1 MRTHARGTVLL
12 VLVTAAGLLTA
23 CAPPDVD
30 VQEGPQAILAVQSGS
45 ATVTSV
51 ADGDEDAETLEIT
64 ADEPMPRA
72 LAPGDTIVT
81 AGPDAMVDIA
91 WSDGA
96 LTRLGPDTTFTVGD
110 PAGML
115 GARGRQDGGLTWN
128 RVSPTGDTTAYAV
141 DVEGSGRTRDRGE
154 LFVVDCREQ
163 PCRVR
168 ASGGAGGD
176 GSLTSVRRNAVET
189 VVDSARLATWAE
201 LMSDEWAQRS
211 AGLDSDAGLTPVEDL
226 FADADPSRGV
236 LEGTFDVVRTGV
248 EAQCTGPLCADLH
261 ILQPGKVR
269 ELTFVFHSDCAAD
282 GGCQASVDTQT
293 ISTLDGTL
301 LDATTP
307 LVAGADQYTWGTDD
321 RRALCI
327 WTYADGSTEEV
338 GSALNTVRWSVTPT
352 AAEVRDGRFVV
363 TELRGRTQSDFSI
376 LERSGAAYPGCE
388 QFEAEWSGVSDLV
401 LTKRG
406 Q

>member
-1 MRTHARGTVLL
+1 MLS
-12 VLVTAAGLLTA
+12 A
-23 CAPPDVD
+23 CAPPDVPD
-30 VQEGPQAILAVQSGS
+30 APKGPEATLAVQAGS
-45 ATVTSV
+45 ATVTATPSDD
-51 ADGDEDAETLEIT
+51 DGDDTEVIEIT
-64 ADEPMPRA
+64 PDEQMPRP
-72 LAPGDTIVT
+72 LMPGDTIVT
-81 AGPDAMVDIA
+81 GGADAMVDIA

-96 LTRLGPDTTFTVGD
+96 LTRLGPGTTFTVGD

-128 RVSPTGDTTAYAV
+128 RVSPADGTTAYAI
-141 DVEGSGRTRDRGE
+141 DVEETGRTRDRGE

-189 VVDSARLATWAE
+189 VVDSARLATWTE
-201 LMSDEWAQRS
+201 LVSDEWAERS
-211 AGLDSDAGLTPVEDL
+211 AALDSEAGLTPVEDL
-226 FADADPSRGV
+226 FTDADPSRGV
-236 LEGTFDVVRTGV
+236 LEGAFDVVRTGV

-269 ELTFVFHSDCAAD
+269 ELTFVFHVDCAAA
-282 GGCQASVDTQT
+282 GSCEASVDTQT
-293 ISTLDGTL
+293 ISTMDGSL
-301 LDATTP
+301 LDATTA

-327 WTYADGSTEEV
+327 WTYADGTTEEV

-406 Q
+406 G